1 MVVNCFSGLLQTCRD
16 IIYTLRLLCCFVKFS
31 IGLPK
36 EIPVFF
42 SSVITVHK
50 KFKFKPEFLLWNLMG
65 LGKALSGKKFFLYKI
80 GNKNHLVGKVQ
91 K

>member
-1 MVVNCFSGLLQTCRD
+1 M
-16 IIYTLRLLCCFVKFS
+16 LLCK
-31 IGLPK
+31 
-36 EIPVFF
+36 VFHRITKRDTCIF

>member
-1 MVVNCFSGLLQTCRD
+1 M
-16 IIYTLRLLCCFVKFS
+16 LLCK
-31 IGLPK
+31 
-36 EIPVFF
+36 VFHRITKRDTCIF
-42 SSVITVHK
+42 SSVITVQK
-50 KFKFKPEFLLWNLMG
+50 KFKFKPDFLLWNLMS